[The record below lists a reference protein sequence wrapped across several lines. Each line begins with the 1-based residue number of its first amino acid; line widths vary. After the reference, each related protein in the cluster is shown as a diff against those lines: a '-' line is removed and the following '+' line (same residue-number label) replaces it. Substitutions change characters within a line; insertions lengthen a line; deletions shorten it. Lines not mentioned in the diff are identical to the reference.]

1 MQKNHMDMA
10 GIEFGLIFFASSET
24 SDSRDKY
31 RLVIESAKFADQHC
45 FSSIW
50 IPERHFTRDGWL
62 YPNPAVLQAAIARE
76 TQHIHLRAG
85 SVVLPLHNPIRVA
98 EEWAMVDNLSGGRV
112 GLSFAS
118 GWHPDDFVLFPEHYA
133 ERNEEMYRGI
143 QTVQKLWRGETLQVK
158 GGDGNLVEIR
168 TYPTPVQP
176 VLPTWI
182 TAAGNPKTFMRAGE
196 IGANLLT
203 HLYNHGIEELA
214 ERIQLYR
221 EARASHGYDP
231 ETGQISVMLHTF
243 VWERADTVL
252 DQAKATFCDYL
263 KSASYLLN
271 AIAHSRGQKIDLAS
285 LSEQD
290 IKDYLDFV
298 FNRLISTQ
306 RVLFGT
312 PETCLEAVARLKAI
326 GVTEIACQMDFGL
339 DTELVLRSLQYVN
352 RLKELSRAGAP
363 LQPPSPPSFPS
374 LADHSNVPQDNHSNG
389 AHPSQS
395 KGSPVSTGSQQAG
408 LLRSIQERCREDVSL
423 SQFYNRLTSH
433 GVQLASSFQGIEQLW
448 RRDGEALGKIQIPRA
463 LEQETDAYQI
473 HPALLDACFQVLIA
487 ALPANVSTAR
497 SGEEEALYLPTG
509 LRSFRMHHQP
519 GKNVWSHAVLRS
531 GTLQDADMFEGDVHL
546 LDAEGQVLVEAL
558 GLRLQQFQRSEGTGR
573 SLQQATQVDQFCY
586 EIRWETASL
595 EHAARF
601 PHDAGWGGDGTWLIF
616 MDSSGVGQ
624 RLAHLLTARGD
635 SCIKVFPG
643 YTYQALQ
650 RVEYSVNPAYPEH
663 IQRVIN
669 DALATNSDGLDKLP
683 RRGVIH
689 LWSLDATSTEETSGA
704 TLERD
709 QALGT
714 GSALSAVQALVNTQG
729 TTQGTLQTRLW
740 FVTRGAQ
747 PVSAEGTDAFRLS
760 VAQSPL
766 WGLGKTIAIEHPE
779 LWGGLVDVDPLE
791 NVDTIATQLLTILSH
806 QHGENQVAFRQ
817 GQSYVARLVRSSN
830 RSRQPRQNWTIRA
843 DASYLITGGLWG
855 LGFEVARWMAKKGA
869 QHLVLLG
876 RTQFPPRTEW
886 DSVEA
891 DSRLAR
897 QIAGI
902 RELEG
907 LGVHVHYASVDVTD
921 EQQLA
926 SFLQNFRNRSQ
937 QYPPIRGIMHA
948 ASVWQDEQG
957 QSLVRP
963 LIHLDQDA
971 VRAVFRPK
979 VTGSWHLH
987 KLFQD
992 TRLDFFVLFSS
1003 GASLLGSAAQG
1014 NYAAAGAFLDVLA
1027 HYLRATGQ
1035 PALSIDWGAVSEAG
1049 FGATQEGLRVHEYW
1063 ESHGIQRITPQQ
1075 VLDALELLIPQDVS
1089 QIGVLKLDW
1098 HLLQQFY
1105 PQLAELPLFT
1115 HLATDTE
1122 AGSARGTSTQRDTTG
1137 YVTGSIQSS
1146 LLQKLPSVGQEER
1159 QQLVESYLSEKVA
1172 SVLRLPA
1179 SGMDVQQ
1186 PLTTLGLDSLMAI
1199 ELKNKIELE
1208 LSVHIPIVT
1217 FLRGPSIRQFATQLL
1232 SQLGKVA
1239 ELAGASPILPVQVMI
1254 PMEEL
1259 HQTTQ
1264 ELEVYHNNLTSR
1276 LDQEAPSRAT
1286 NDSEAPHIGAQRIAP
1301 NVEGHDGL
1309 LFYHGIHGL
1318 SQQESAQLL
1327 ANIEQLSDSEV
1338 DALLHRIVQEEGLNQ

>member
-1 MQKNHMDMA
+1 MQKNHMDMD
-10 GIEFGLIFFASSET
+10 GMEFSLIFFASSET
-24 SDSRDKY
+24 SDSGDKY
-31 RLVIESAKFADQHC
+31 RLVIESAKFADHHG

-62 YPNPAVLQAAIARE
+62 YPNPAVLQAALARE
-76 TQHIHLRAG
+76 TEHIHLRAG

-118 GWHPDDFVLFPEHYA
+118 GWHPNDFVFFPEHYA
-133 ERNEEMYRGI
+133 ERSEEMYRGI

-176 VLPTWI
+176 VLPIWI
-182 TAAGNPKTFMRAGE
+182 TAAGNPKTFVRAGE

-214 ERIQLYR
+214 ERIHLYR

-231 ETGQISVMLHTF
+231 ATGQVSVMLHTF
-243 VWERADTVL
+243 VWEHAGTVL
-252 DQAKATFCDYL
+252 DQAKAIFCDYL
-263 KSASYLLN
+263 KSGSYLLN
-271 AIAHSRGQKIDLAS
+271 AIAYSRGQKIDLAS

-290 IKDYLDFV
+290 TKDYLDFV

-326 GVTEIACQMDFGL
+326 GVTEIACQVDFGL
-339 DTELVLRSLQYVN
+339 DTELVLQSLQYVN
-352 RLKELSRAGAP
+352 RLKELSRTGAP
-363 LQPPSPPSFPS
+363 LQPPSLPS
-374 LADHSNVPQDNHSNG
+374 LAVHSDVPQDDHSNG
-389 AHPSQS
+389 AHPPQSQ
-395 KGSPVSTGSQQAG
+395 GALVSTGSQQASP
-408 LLRSIQERCREDVSL
+408 LRSIQERCREEVSL
-423 SQFYNRLTSH
+423 SQFYHRLTSH
-433 GVQLASSFQGIEQLW
+433 GVQLASNFQGIEQLW
-448 RRDGEALGKIQIPRA
+448 RRDGEALGRIQIPRA

-487 ALPANVSTAR
+487 ALPATVLTAR

-519 GKNVWSHAVLRS
+519 GKNIWSHAVLRS
-531 GTLQDADMFEGDVHL
+531 DTLQDTDIFGDVHL
-546 LDAEGQVLVEAL
+546 LDEEGQVLVEAL
-558 GLRLQQFQRSEGTGR
+558 GLRLQRSEGTGR
-573 SLQQATQVDQFCY
+573 SLQQATPIDQFCY
-586 EIRWETASL
+586 EIRWELASL

-601 PHDAGWGGDGTWLIF
+601 PHDGAGTWLIF
-616 MDSSGVGQ
+616 MDNSGVGQ

-643 YTYQALQ
+643 HTYQALQ
-650 RVEYSVNPAYPEH
+650 RAEYSVNPANPEH

-669 DALATNSDGLDKLP
+669 DVLASNSNGLASP
-683 RRGVIH
+683 PCRGIIH
-689 LWSLDATSTEETSGA
+689 LWDLDATEEMSSA

-714 GSALSAVQALVNTQG
+714 GSALSVVQAQVNSQG
-729 TTQGTLQTRLW
+729 SIQGTLQTRFWL
-740 FVTRGAQ
+740 VTRGAQ
-747 PVSAEGTDAFRLS
+747 PVTVVGSDAFRLS
-760 VAQSPL
+760 IAQSPL
-766 WGLGKTIAIEHPE
+766 WGLGKTCAIEHPE
-779 LWGGLVDVDPLE
+779 IWGGLVDVDPME
-791 NVDTIATQLLTILSH
+791 NVDTIATQLLTVLSH

-830 RSRQPRQNWTIRA
+830 RSRRPGQDLTIRT

-855 LGFEVARWMAKKGA
+855 LGLEVARWLAKKGA

-876 RTQFPPRTEW
+876 RTRIPPRTEW
-886 DSVEA
+886 DAVET
-891 DSRLAR
+891 DSRIAR

-902 RELEG
+902 CELEG
-907 LGVHVHYASVDVTD
+907 LGVHVHYASVDVAD
-921 EQQLA
+921 ERQLA
-926 SFLQNFRNRSQ
+926 SFLQNFRSQ
-937 QYPPIRGIMHA
+937 QYPPIRGVMHA

-979 VTGSWHLH
+979 VAGSWHLH

-1003 GASLLGSAAQG
+1003 GASLIGSAAQG

-1035 PALSIDWGAVSEAG
+1035 PALSIDWGAVSETG

-1089 QIGVLKLDW
+1089 QVGVLKLDW
-1098 HLLQQFY
+1098 RLLQQFY

-1115 HLATDTE
+1115 HLATE
-1122 AGSARGTSTQRDTTG
+1122 AGDAGGTGRQGDTTEPM
-1137 YVTGSIQSS
+1137 QNS
-1146 LLQKLPSVGQEER
+1146 LLQKLPSAGQEVR
-1159 QQLVESYLSEKVA
+1159 QQLVESYLCEKVA
-1172 SVLRLPA
+1172 GVLRLPA
-1179 SGMDVQQ
+1179 SGIDVQQ
-1186 PLTTLGLDSLMAI
+1186 PLTILGLDSLMAI

-1217 FLRGPSIRQFATQLL
+1217 FLQGPSIREFATQLL
-1232 SQLGKVA
+1232 SQLA
-1239 ELAGASPILPVQVMI
+1239 ELTESAAASPILPVPVMI
-1254 PMEEL
+1254 SVVEQ
-1259 HQTTQ
+1259 HQTSQ
-1264 ELEVYHNNLTSR
+1264 EQQADLNNLTSR
-1276 LDQEAPSRAT
+1276 LDHDSVPGCVANA
-1286 NDSEAPHIGAQRIAP
+1286 SEAPHVEAQFVAP
-1301 NVEGHDGL
+1301 NGEGRAESH
-1309 LFYHGIHGL
+1309 FYDGIHDL
-1318 SQQESAQLL
+1318 SQQEAAQLL